1 MKEKDLL
8 QFLTFIAEEDAQ
20 ISTIVG
26 FFTNQLGYDVNII
39 KKIVNYGVK
48 MNILQV
54 IDNDQDQDLENCFG
68 LQSMDLSEIDWSTS
82 NVKNEIHYNDFDYY
96 RKKLFVSNPK
106 IPHEFMCFTKE

>member
-39 KKIVNYGVK
+39 KKIVNHGVK

-54 IDNDQDQDLENCFG
+54 IDNDQDLKNCTV

-82 NVKNEIHYNDFDYY
+82 NVKNEIHYNDFEYY

-106 IPHEFMCFTKE
+106 IPDEFMCFIKG